1 MLNNKGS
8 YISTDFSNFGVL
20 GMSEVRELIRIKRIQ
35 YPKARVF
42 IACGSSGGDICWW
55 LAKDQQ
61 GNKLIHGLLLLGSN
75 YGHWWLNGDQSLSLQ
90 RARLLP
96 IFIAHGEK
104 DRSIG
109 MKGQRDFLDKVLS
122 KNKNYPI
129 RMHVFTNGTHG
140 TPIRMVDWKTVL
152 NWMIKNS

>member
-1 MLNNKGS
+1 MK
-8 YISTDFSNFGVL
+8 
-20 GMSEVRELIRIKRIQ
+20 
-35 YPKARVF
+35 
-42 IACGSSGGDICWW
+42 
-55 LAKDQQ
+55 
-61 GNKLIHGLLLLGSN
+61 
-75 YGHWWLNGDQSLSLQ
+75 
-90 RARLLP
+90 LLP
-96 IFIAHGEK
+96 IFIGHGEK